1 MSFGY
6 QILGFG
12 SGVGIDHSDAAWCGD
27 RGVFSGGD
35 VDSSIVNTM
44 DYITV
49 SSAGDASDFGNLSTN
64 RINKSIGG
72 ASSGTRGVTAGGYDT
87 DAAGASNVMDYIT
100 FSSTGNATDFGD
112 LTLARYT
119 FAGCSN
125 GTRGLF
131 AGGRPGS
138 GVDDTIDYI
147 TIASVGNATDFGDLS
162 TDTRYSSAL
171 ADATRGVIIVGKGT
185 GDQDIM
191 EYVTIASTGN
201 ATDFG
206 NYFQDDFGVA
216 ACSDATR
223 GVMGSGSGSDQERIS
238 YITIQTTGD
247 AADFG
252 DSVIT
257 DRGNRGALSN
267 GTRGVWGGG
276 YSLSGYINSMDFLT
290 IQTTGDSVDFGD
302 LVNPQSNVSAMSG
315 D

>member
-1 MSFGY
+1 
-6 QILGFG
+6 
-12 SGVGIDHSDAAWCGD
+12 
-27 RGVFSGGD
+27 
-35 VDSSIVNTM
+35 NTI

-49 SSAGDASDFGNLSTN
+49 SSEGDATDFGNLSTN
-64 RINKSIGG
+64 RLTKSIGG
-72 ASSGTRGVTAGGYDT
+72 ASSGTRGVFAGGYDT
-87 DAAGASNVMDYIT
+87 DSLGASNVMDYIT

-125 GTRGLF
+125 GTRGVF

-147 TIASVGNATDFGDLS
+147 TIATTGDATDFGDLS

-171 ADATRGVIIVGKGT
+171 ADATRGVIIVGMGT

-206 NYFQDDFGVA
+206 NYFRNDYGVG

-223 GVMGSGSGSDQERIS
+223 GVLGGGGETVSSGPYRYSVNIS

-252 DSVIT
+252 DLTI
-257 DRGNRGALSN
+257 DEAGLRGALSN

-276 YSLSGYINSMDFLT
+276 YAPSESPNMEDTMDYIT
-290 IQTTGDSVDFGD
+290 IQTTG
-302 LVNPQSNVSAMSG
+302 
-315 D
+315 